1 MIYYRYFILQP
12 QKPYDFL
19 WTSTINIKIKNRF
32 KTLLLDEGMNSDSI
46 MLLNMLK
53 EKKLDQDYD
62 AFSHYVMA
70 RKVAVRDSKMV

>member
-1 MIYYRYFILQP
+1 
-12 QKPYDFL
+12 
-19 WTSTINIKIKNRF
+19 
-32 KTLLLDEGMNSDSI
+32 MNYDSI
-46 MLLNMLK
+46 MLLYMLK